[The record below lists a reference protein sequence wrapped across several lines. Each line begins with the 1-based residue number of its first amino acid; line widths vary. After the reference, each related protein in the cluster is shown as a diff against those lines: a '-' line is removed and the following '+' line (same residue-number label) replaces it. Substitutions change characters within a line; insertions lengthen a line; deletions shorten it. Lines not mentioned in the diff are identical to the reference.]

1 MKANPGFIFQSTK
14 TYTHSVG
21 LSCCFRQWRAK
32 DSHCSYLH
40 GYSLEVRLT
49 FQAAPDERGWVQD
62 FGGLKWV
69 ETFLKQGFDHKTL
82 VARDDPEFDR
92 LLRLHGY
99 NEGSMSYEKIADVGV
114 VDHTGCEAFA
124 KLIFDTVEPKLPNLY
139 SVEVREHAGN
149 SAIYK
154 RQD

>member
-1 MKANPGFIFQSTK
+1 VSNDTTRLVPTKGMVFQSTK
-14 TYTHSVG
+14 TYVHSVG

-32 DSHCSYLH
+32 DSHCRYLH

-49 FQAAPDERGWVQD
+49 FQAVPDERGWIQD

-69 ETFLKQGFDHKTL
+69 KTMLEEGFDHKLL
-82 VARDDPEFDR
+82 VAQDDPYIGELKALDTFG
-92 LLRLHGY
+92 L
-99 NEGSMSYEKIADVGV
+99 AQV
-114 VDHTGCEAFA
+114 VVVEHTGCEAFA
-124 KLIFDTVEPKLPNLY
+124 KMIFDAVEVKIPNLY